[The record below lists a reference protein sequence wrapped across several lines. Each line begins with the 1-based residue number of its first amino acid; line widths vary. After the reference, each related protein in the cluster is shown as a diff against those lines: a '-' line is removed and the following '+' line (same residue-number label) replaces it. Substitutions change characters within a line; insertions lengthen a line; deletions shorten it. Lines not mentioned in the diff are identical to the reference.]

1 MVDKKTQ
8 VALFLIFGLV
18 LLIAVFFISYVT
30 LNKAKAEAETGSEIV
45 NVADAPSSL
54 LPAKLNIDF
63 CVSETAKDAVVYAGL
78 YGGYY
83 KVPEPKLTYFYDE
96 VPYYAYQSRNT
107 MPSRSAVEMQISDY
121 VAEQLPQCI
130 EWLQDFQGA
139 RIEGSAISVK
149 STIGTESV
157 LVDIDYPITISK
169 EGTQTQIPDFR
180 AEVPVRLDTIYSIAS
195 NITEGKIRNNGALCI
210 DCLIDL
216 ASENNVF
223 IDVVSEKD
231 AMIFTIF
238 DNATKVDGDDYIFSF
253 AMEK

>member
-1 MVDKKTQ
+1 MASKKTQ

-18 LLIAVFFISYVT
+18 LVIAASFISYVAI
-30 LNKAKAEAETGSEIV
+30 NKTRAEAEAASEIV

-63 CVSETAKDAVVYAGL
+63 CVSETAKDSVVYTGL

-107 MPSRSAVEMQISDY
+107 MPSRSSVEMQISGY

-130 EWLQDFQGA
+130 EGLQDFQGA
-139 RIEGSAISVK
+139 RIEGGAISVK

-157 LVDIDYPITISK
+157 LVDINYPITISK
-169 EGTQTQIPDFR
+169 EGAETQIPYFR
-180 AEVPVRLDTIYSIAS
+180 AEVPVRLNTIYILAS
-195 NITEGKIRNNGALCI
+195 NITEGKIRDNGALCI

-231 AMIFTIF
+231 SMIFTIF